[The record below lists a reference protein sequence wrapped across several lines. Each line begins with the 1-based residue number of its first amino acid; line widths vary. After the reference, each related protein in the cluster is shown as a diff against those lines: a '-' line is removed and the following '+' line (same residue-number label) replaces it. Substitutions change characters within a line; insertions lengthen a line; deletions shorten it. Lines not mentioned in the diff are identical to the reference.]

1 MADFDPNG
9 VGIANGNIFGF
20 PVREDDANIVIMPI
34 PWDVTTSYGKGT
46 SKGPQQVLEA
56 STQLDFFHPNCPR
69 AYETK
74 VCMTPISEEA
84 LKINDFFVPQT
95 SEYIAYLE
103 EGGSLV
109 ENMVY
114 QQLLFDVNQAQLAIK
129 DSIKERAVGML
140 AKGQIPAVLG
150 GEHSV
155 PLGLIEGLATKYSS
169 FGILQLDA
177 HSDLRDAYEGFEQ
190 SHASIFFNALKFQ
203 QVSKLVQVGIRDVAE
218 SEVNLIENSGGR
230 IQTFFDWDIKQEQ
243 FMGRNWADQVDEII
257 AALPEFVYVSY
268 DIDALRPELCPN
280 TGTPVAG
287 GFQLEE
293 LSYLLLRLGQSAK
306 KIIGFDL
313 SEVSNG
319 TVNDWDANV
328 GARALWSL
336 VIATEINRRG

>member
-56 STQLDFFHPNCPR
+56 STQLDFYHPNCPR
-69 AYETK
+69 AHETK
-74 VCMTPISEEA
+74 VFMTPISEEA

-103 EGGSLV
+103 EGGSLG
-109 ENMVY
+109 ENAVY

-129 DSIKERAVGML
+129 DSIKERAIGML
-140 AKGQIPAVLG
+140 EKGQIPAVLG

-155 PLGLIEGLATKYSS
+155 PLGLIEGLATKYPS

-177 HSDLRDAYEGFEQ
+177 HADLRDAYEWFQQ

>member
-20 PVREDDANIVIMPI
+20 PVREDEADIVIMPI

-46 SKGPQQVLEA
+46 SKGPRQVLEA
-56 STQLDFFHPNCPR
+56 STQLDFYHPECPK
-69 AYETK
+69 AFDTK
-74 VCMTPISEEA
+74 VFMTPVSEEA

-95 SEYIAYLE
+95 SEYIEYLE
-103 EGGSLV
+103 NGGRLAESSKF
-109 ENMVY
+109 
-114 QQLLFDVNQAQLAIK
+114 QQLLFDVNQAQNAIQ
-129 DSIKERAVGML
+129 DSIKMRAHGMIK
-140 AKGQIPAVLG
+140 KGQIPAILG

-155 PLGLIEGLATKYSS
+155 PLGLIDALTHSYQS

-177 HSDLRDAYEGFEQ
+177 HADLRNAYEDFEQ
-190 SHASIFFNALKFQ
+190 SHASIFFNALKFP

-218 SEVNLIENSGGR
+218 SEVQLIAASNGR
-230 IQTFFDWDIKQEQ
+230 VKTFFDWDLKSQQ
-243 FMGRNWADQVDEII
+243 YAGKTWGQQVEEII
-257 AALPEFVYVSY
+257 NELPDFVYISY

-293 LSYLLLRLGQSAK
+293 LSYLLLKLAQSNK

-319 TVNDWDANV
+319 VTNDWDANV